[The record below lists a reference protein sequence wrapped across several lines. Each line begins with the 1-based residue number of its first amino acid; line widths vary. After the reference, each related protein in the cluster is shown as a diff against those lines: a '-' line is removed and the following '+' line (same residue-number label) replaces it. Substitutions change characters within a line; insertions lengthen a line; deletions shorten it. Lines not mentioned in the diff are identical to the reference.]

1 VIQPIETQYKGYR
14 FRSRLEARWAIF
26 FDSMGLQWEY
36 EPEGYILEDG
46 TKYLPDF
53 YMPELSCY
61 AEVKPD
67 LFTRDEFIKASRLP
81 KLCLLL
87 DFAPANRPYYVAGL
101 VDNTYQDY
109 LSGNEYGRMIF
120 EESIAKKRIWYL
132 FGEPY
137 EAYHPMYDTERSVIT
152 ARSARF
158 EYGEQPA

>member
-1 VIQPIETQYKGYR
+1 MIQPIETQYKGYR

-26 FDSMGLQWEY
+26 FDSMNLLWEY

-46 TKYLPDF
+46 TRYLPDF
-53 YMPELSCY
+53 YLPELSCY

-67 LFTRDEFIKASRLP
+67 RFTRDEFIKASRLP

-87 DFAPANRPYYVAGL
+87 DFAPANRPYYVVGL
-101 VDNTYQDY
+101 VDSTYQDY
-109 LSGNEYGRMIF
+109 MSCNEYGRVIF
-120 EESIAKKRIWYL
+120 EMSLYKRRLWFIL
-132 FGEPY
+132 GECY
-137 EAYHPMYDTERSVIT
+137 EDYSTLATGRSVIK